1 VPNQKTDLKWEI
13 LAEKLGKDLN
23 DDIALAQL
31 QLASTMTE
39 THIQSST
46 FLQLFYLLAVDAGNK
61 GSDINKNL
69 LLLEVSLHF

>member
-1 VPNQKTDLKWEI
+1 VPIKNADLKWDI
-13 LAEKLGKDLN
+13 VPKKLGKDLN

-69 LLLEVSLHF
+69 LLLEVC